1 MGQEQGAPGAW
12 SAIASFPSVVDVAL
26 VEAAFRDQDIPYR
39 LRDALS
45 VQVAPHMSAALG
57 GIRLEVPV
65 THREAAIDVLL
76 DMGIDQLEA
85 APGNPLLERF
95 DQATAAWPWFGR
107 MEVGRRSVVLAAIVL
122 LIGAVV
128 AWWWSSRNAD
138 PLAGLTDGAWCVR
151 RVELDGAPVDVR
163 TTGLVLRW
171 AGCEE
176 ELRFHADRSVQW
188 PGLGTRGVWATWHR
202 EGAHV
207 RISLADTLDTVYE
220 GLYAVRIHRTQLEL
234 RSARLWILADRGR
247 GFSPLA
253 ASGAR

>member
-1 MGQEQGAPGAW
+1 MMGQEHGAAGPW
-12 SAIASFPSVVDVAL
+12 LDIASFPSVVDVAL

-65 THREAAIDVLL
+65 THREAAIDLLL

-95 DQATAAWPWFGR
+95 DQATASWPWFGR

-128 AWWWSSRNAD
+128 AWWWSSRNAN
-138 PLAGLTDGAWCVR
+138 PLAGLTDVWCVR

-171 AGCEE
+171 SGCEE
-176 ELRFHADRSVQW
+176 ELQFHADGSVRW
-188 PGLGTRGVWATWHR
+188 PGLGTRGVSAIWQR
-202 EGAHV
+202 EGEHV
-207 RISLADTLDTVYE
+207 RVSLADTLDTLYE
-220 GLYAVRIHRTQLEL
+220 GLYAVRLHGDRLEL
-234 RSARLWILADRGR
+234 RSARLRVLADRR
-247 GFSPLA
+247 
-253 ASGAR
+253 